1 VTAPPNAMF
10 TLHDR
15 VAVVT
20 GAARG
25 IGARIAAVLA
35 EAGASVVIADL
46 SIMVPQKGPPP
57 PWWQGVG
64 QRTHCAS
71 TSPMSPRLSR
81 LAHVVADYGAPWLLV
96 NNAGLQDRQLLLDA
110 TVAEWDRINAVNT
123 RGPFLMTRELGQ
135 AIATAG
141 KGGRIVNIASNVLVG
156 SWARWSRGRR
166 HTLHQRVRCSL

>member
-1 VTAPPNAMF
+1 MF

-46 SIMVPQKGPPP
+46 NYAAAE
-57 PWWQGVG
+57 
-64 QRTHCAS
+64 RTAAALVAGGWTAHALPLDVSDESSVVAACAQ
-71 TSPMSPRLSR
+71 
-81 LAHVVADYGAPWLLV
+81 VVADHGAPWLLV

-110 TVAEWDRINAVNT
+110 TVAEWDRINAVNA

-135 AIATAG
+135 AMATAG
-141 KGGRIVNIASNVLVG
+141 K
-156 SWARWSRGRR
+156 
-166 HTLHQRVRCSL
+166 